1 MKRIML
7 IAATLTVGLASG
19 AFAGPLLVDLATNAN
34 KVATSPF
41 ASGGDL
47 ILKLGDKEYV
57 HVWPAAT
64 PPTRMYVHL
73 VSNLGSTI
81 IVR

>member
-7 IAATLTVGLASG
+7 IAATLTVGLAYG

-41 ASGGDL
+41 ASGGDI
-47 ILKLGDKEYV
+47 ILCLDSSANEYA
-57 HVWPAAT
+57 HVFTNTAPKTYGSFTSAT
-64 PPTRMYVHL
+64 FTP
-73 VSNLGSTI
+73 
-81 IVR
+81 